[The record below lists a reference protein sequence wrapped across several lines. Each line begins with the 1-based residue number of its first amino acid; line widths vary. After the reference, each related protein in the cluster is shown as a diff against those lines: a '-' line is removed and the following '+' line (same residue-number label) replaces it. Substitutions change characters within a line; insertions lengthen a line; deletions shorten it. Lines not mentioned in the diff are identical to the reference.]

1 MAHVALE
8 RSDAENEG
16 EKDGNSGEMN
26 PCISVIVRVM
36 MMMRGNLPAGS
47 EGNIQD
53 ALSLL
58 KELEEQNNLGADRLE
73 VIKGLLKSF
82 KEWSLFGKV
91 RKFES
96 KRKKYNDLLENIISV
111 LDELNDLE
119 RLVAMCKG
127 KVSEES
133 EGRIQDVRS
142 LIKELEKQNKLGYD
156 RLDTLKGILTEI
168 EKNDLVKEVEEFEEQ
183 RNQEDESERKEDEFE
198 RRKGI
203 FFSFS

>member
-1 MAHVALE
+1 MSAIEYNNLLFEISE
-8 RSDAENEG
+8 RLDELN
-16 EKDGNSGEMN
+16 
-26 PCISVIVRVM
+26 VRNRLLFM
-36 MMMRGNLPAGS
+36 CRGNLPAGV

-58 KELEEQNNLGADRLE
+58 KELEEQNYLGADRLE

-96 KRKKYNDLLENIISV
+96 KRKKYNELLEQIIRA
-111 LDELNDLE
+111 LDELNDVK
-119 RLVAMCKG
+119 RLVAMCRG
-127 KVSEES
+127 KISEES
-133 EGRIQDVRS
+133 EGLIQDVRS
-142 LIKELEKQNKLGYD
+142 LIKELEKQNNLGYD
-156 RLDTLKGILTEI
+156 RLDILKRILTEM
-168 EKNDLVKEVEEFEEQ
+168 EKNDLVKEVEEFEEL
-183 RNQEDESERKEDEFE
+183 RNQEDESERNEDEFE